1 MARNGWVKL
10 FHRLADNSMWLECK
24 FTPGQAWVDLLL
36 MACTM
41 ESDQPGAVCCSV
53 LYLANRWKWSH
64 HKVTR
69 FLERLESDGMVF
81 VNRNGNRNGKPNGKL
96 LTVAKYEGYQ
106 NGGKPNGKQ
115 KSKQNGK
122 ENGNIEDDKD
132 DSVRPAEADGTER
145 REVPAKFRDWF
156 STYEEYEDW
165 RRSNT

>member
-69 FLERLESDGMVF
+69 FLERLERDGMVF
-81 VNRNGNRNGKPNGKL
+81 VNRNGNRNGKPNGK
-96 LTVAKYEGYQ
+96 
-106 NGGKPNGKQ
+106 Q
-115 KSKQNGK
+115 KGKQNGK